1 MKQFTLSSA
10 SHSPERLWQFAGLN
24 SADGGAL
31 MGQIDQGLEGTVAS
45 RIVSW
50 AHITQADL
58 RHMTGIPGTTFNR
71 GLKNRFTAE
80 QSERLVRFIRVM
92 DRAVELFEGD
102 KEQARQWLNEPVRAL
117 GNKKPAD
124 LVASETG
131 AYEVLKLITRLE
143 HGVYS

>member
-1 MKQFTLSSA
+1 MKQFTLPASA
-10 SHSPERLWQFAGLN
+10 AEPDRLWQYAGLS
-24 SADGGAL
+24 SADGVVL
-31 MGQIDQGLEGTVAS
+31 MDQIDDGLDGTVAS
-45 RIVSW
+45 RIVTW
-50 AHITQADL
+50 AQISQAEL
-58 RHMTGIPGTTFNR
+58 RRMTGIAGSTFTR
-71 GLKNRFTAE
+71 SVKSRFTAE

-102 KEQARQWLNEPVRAL
+102 KEKARQWLNEPARAL

>member
-1 MKQFTLSSA
+1 MKQFTLPA
-10 SHSPERLWQFAGLN
+10 TPAAPERLWQFAGLT
-24 SADGGAL
+24 SADGVQL
-31 MGQIDQGLEGTVAS
+31 MGQIDAGLDGSVAS

-50 AHITQADL
+50 ARITQADL
-58 RHMTGIPGTTFNR
+58 RHMTGIPGTTFTR
-71 GLKNRFTAE
+71 GLKNRFTSE

-102 KEQARQWLNEPVRAL
+102 REKALQWLNEPARAL
-117 GNKKPAD
+117 GNQKPGD
-124 LVASETG
+124 IVSSETG

>member
-1 MKQFTLSSA
+1 MKQFTLPASA
-10 SHSPERLWQFAGLN
+10 AKPDRLWQFAGLS
-24 SADGGAL
+24 SADGVVL
-31 MGQIDQGLEGTVAS
+31 MDQIDDGLDGTVAS
-45 RIVSW
+45 RIVTW
-50 AHITQADL
+50 AQISQAEL
-58 RHMTGIPGTTFNR
+58 RRMTGIAGSTFTR
-71 GLKNRFTAE
+71 SVKSRFTAE

-102 KEQARQWLNEPVRAL
+102 KEKARQWLNEPARTL

>member
-1 MKQFTLSSA
+1 MKQFTLPVSA
-10 SHSPERLWQFAGLN
+10 AEPDRLWQFAGLS
-24 SADGGAL
+24 SADGVML
-31 MGQIDQGLEGTVAS
+31 MEQIDDGLDGTVAS
-45 RIVSW
+45 RIVTW
-50 AHITQADL
+50 AQISQAEL
-58 RHMTGIPGTTFNR
+58 RRMTGIAGSTFTR
-71 GLKNRFTAE
+71 GVKSRFTAE

-102 KEQARQWLNEPVRAL
+102 KEKARQWLNEPARAL

>member
-1 MKQFTLSSA
+1 M
-10 SHSPERLWQFAGLN
+10 
-24 SADGGAL
+24 
-31 MGQIDQGLEGTVAS
+31 
-45 RIVSW
+45 
-50 AHITQADL
+50 
-58 RHMTGIPGTTFNR
+58 
-71 GLKNRFTAE
+71 
-80 QSERLVRFIRVM
+80 RFIRVM

-102 KEQARQWLNEPVRAL
+102 KEKARQWLNEPARAL

>member
-1 MKQFTLSSA
+1 MKQFTLAA
-10 SHSPERLWQFAGLN
+10 SRPAPQRLWQFAGLN
-24 SADGGAL
+24 SADGVQL
-31 MGQIDQGLEGTVAS
+31 ISQIDAGLEGAVVS

-50 AHITQADL
+50 SEITQSDL
-58 RHMTGIPGTTFNR
+58 RQMTGIAGTTFNR
-71 GLKNRFTAE
+71 GLKDRFTAD

-102 KEQARQWLNEPVRAL
+102 KQQARRWLNEPVRGL
-117 GNKKPAD
+117 GNKRPAD

-131 AYEVLKLITRLE
+131 ALEVMKLITRLE

>member
-1 MKQFTLSSA
+1 MKQFTLPASA
-10 SHSPERLWQFAGLN
+10 AKPDRLWQFAGLS
-24 SADGGAL
+24 SADGVVL
-31 MGQIDQGLEGTVAS
+31 MDQIDDGLDGTVAS
-45 RIVSW
+45 RIVTW
-50 AHITQADL
+50 AQISQAEL
-58 RHMTGIPGTTFNR
+58 RRMTGIAGSTFTR
-71 GLKNRFTAE
+71 SVKSRFTAE

-102 KEQARQWLNEPVRAL
+102 KEKARQWLNEPARAL